1 MGLVRRP
8 FGLID
13 QVNSVGRKPESVAQ
27 QGMPA
32 ATCEDRNTAL
42 RMCIYFSLHH
52 STNSTMWRYM
62 DVRSMHTAQ
71 QSELDSHD
79 NQVEMLN

>member
-1 MGLVRRP
+1 MSNGPKPFSPNTRRILREMGLVRRP

-52 STNSTMWRYM
+52 STNSTM
-62 DVRSMHTAQ
+62 
-71 QSELDSHD
+71 
-79 NQVEMLN
+79 